1 MIQINPHCVKLSI
14 VKGKLSEEGGRW
26 QSTSTHQPHP
36 VTVHRG
42 MAVICWANFRSR
54 VYHRRRRKTQLCQ
67 RVVDCLKEKLIVC
80 WSLLFWKVERTRP
93 FIKLSNVGGNSLTRN
108 TVQASPGTVCISCV
122 FFSSCA
128 QIWKG
133 IERQPFGLSLEP
145 KFYDLGKFK
154 QWRHFHKT
162 MQFKFKRWL
171 PFSQHKAPEQ
181 WVKSTMRPVRFPNTF
196 R

>member
-1 MIQINPHCVKLSI
+1 M
-14 VKGKLSEEGGRW
+14 W
-26 QSTSTHQPHP
+26 
-36 VTVHRG
+36 
-42 MAVICWANFRSR
+42 
-54 VYHRRRRKTQLCQ
+54 
-67 RVVDCLKEKLIVC
+67 
-80 WSLLFWKVERTRP
+80 
-93 FIKLSNVGGNSLTRN
+93 GGNSLTRN
-108 TVQASPGTVCISCV
+108 TVQASPGTVCISWV

-162 MQFKFKRWL
+162 MQFRFKRWL

-181 WVKSTMRPVRFPNTF
+181 WVSHFVKSTMRSFRFPNQLMAIGEPDYKEGWCSFSFLKITSLSF
-196 R
+196 SSKCQWCRVKWADYLLVLYNSTQLVLKAQGWDMCI